1 MDGAGERRASPTRAL
16 EAADVA
22 MDYYELAADEVTFET
37 ERGELTAGVDEAV
50 RFAPGE

>member
-1 MDGAGERRASPTRAL
+1 
-16 EAADVA
+16 

-37 ERGELTAGVDEAV
+37 ERGELPASAGEAI